1 VDFHHN
7 MAVTSMNLGFI
18 DEAITHFQNALQ
30 LNPNA
35 VNTHLGIAKAY
46 EIKGMAEKARSHALE
61 AERLKNR

>member
-46 EIKGMAEKARSHALE
+46 EIKGMTVQANIHIQE
-61 AERLKNR
+61 AEGLRKK